1 MPTLS
6 LKADLHSGNK
16 LKNFKLYNQ
25 LLLGFCDLSDVS
37 LSERS
42 RQSSAISVVGCYFI
56 YTLNRDR

>member
-6 LKADLHSGNK
+6 LKADLHSVNK

-25 LLLGFCDLSDVS
+25 LLLGFCDLSDVI

-42 RQSSAISVVGCYFI
+42 RQSIISNLSCRPLFYL
-56 YTLNRDR
+56 YNKS